1 MNPAFYRCTQFVL
14 YCIFKVWNRFEVYG
28 FRGLRPE
35 GGFILA
41 ANHSSYLD
49 PLVLGAG
56 IWRPVTFLAKE
67 ELFKVPFLGLV
78 LRGVG
83 ATPISGE
90 SDFRSLRTVI
100 RLLRK
105 GEAVCIFPE
114 GTRSRTGSI
123 SDETKSGV
131 AFLAHIA
138 GVPVVPC
145 FIDGTDRA
153 LGRGRRR
160 LRPASIRVYLGD
172 PMTVSDGTPEEKDT
186 HYERATALVMGRI
199 KELKETAGRRKEQ

>member
-1 MNPAFYRCTQFVL
+1 MIPAFYRCTQFML
-14 YCIFKVWNRFEVYG
+14 YCIFKIWNRFEVHG
-28 FRGLRPE
+28 SPNLRPE

-49 PLVLGAG
+49 PPVLGAG
-56 IWRPVTFLAKE
+56 IRRPVTFLAKE
-67 ELFKVPFLGLV
+67 ELFKVPFLGPV
-78 LRGVG
+78 IRGLG

-105 GEAVCIFPE
+105 GALVCIFPE
-114 GTRSRTGSI
+114 GTRSHTGSI

-153 LGRGRRR
+153 LGRGSRF
-160 LRPASIRVYLGD
+160 LRPAPIRVYLGD
-172 PMTVSDGTPEEKDT
+172 PVTVSDGTPEEKNT

-199 KELKETAGRRKEQ
+199 KELKETAERRKEE